1 MIVVNRTGGAGADA
15 TDRPGDHGRD
25 DDHDTVIGVA
35 APRLVEP
42 AENGLSLIDADT
54 VVSAGGSRRAPA
66 GPVGRSEPRATR
78 AATVSLPAEEPERHP
93 VSTIR
98 IGTHEPIPLDVPA
111 YIGRAPSAPRIM
123 GGRVP
128 RLVMVPSPAHEV
140 SATHVEIHQEGS
152 TVVARDLGS
161 TNGTVVTHPA
171 GAPMTL
177 RQGESVVLVAGSVV
191 DIGDGIRIIIA
202 PGTSDPRAERP
213 Q

>member
-1 MIVVNRTGGAGADA
+1 MTPTGGARADRA
-15 TDRPGDHGRD
+15 DRHDGLEVDR
-25 DDHDTVIGVA
+25 DHDTVIG
-35 APRLVEP
+35 APPPGLVEP
-42 AENGLSLIDADT
+42 MEDGLSLVDADT
-54 VVSAGGSRRAPA
+54 VVSAGDSRHARAGSVGSSAPRAPGAVTVPLPHEEA
-66 GPVGRSEPRATR
+66 G
-78 AATVSLPAEEPERHP
+78 RHP

-98 IGTHEPIPLDVPA
+98 IGTHEPIPLDVPT
-111 YIGRAPSAPRIM
+111 YIGRRPSAPRIM

-140 SATHVEIHQEGS
+140 SATHVEIHQEGA
-152 TVVARDLGS
+152 TVVAVDLGS
-161 TNGTVVTHPA
+161 TNGTVVTHPG

-202 PGTSDPRAERP
+202 PGMTDPRAERP